1 MVCYLDHTSHKSA
14 RADSCGLGSNSQE
27 PLQVRVWLVMR
38 KVSHLM
44 PQCQNKRASGGNS
57 DEATQRGFMKYQQ
70 REKKNTIL
78 ETLPKARLVCLDN

>member
-70 REKKNTIL
+70 REKKKYDIRNAAKSTTGML
-78 ETLPKARLVCLDN
+78 R